1 MKHLCFHLIISFLC
15 SASILLYYK
24 YPSLANKHLKNHLII
39 FLLKLLIISMF
50 IYFFIN
56 NFRGSDFRIL
66 IVSGYSNLAILHIIE
81 GFLVQK
87 IIKENDIR
95 K

>member
-1 MKHLCFHLIISFLC
+1 MKYLYFHLVVSSLC
-15 SASILLYYK
+15 AISILLYFK
-24 YPSLANKHLKNHLII
+24 YPALANKHLKNHLII

-50 IYFFIN
+50 IYLFIN

-81 GFLVQK
+81 GFLIQK